1 MTNSI
6 KTLVWVIA
14 EFVLVFVLLSLPGNE
29 FNDHSS
35 WISKIMALPFADK
48 VVHMGL
54 FGSLALSLF
63 FHLELLTD
71 ERYKSTRA
79 KAIALI
85 ICILY
90 GIGMEYYQKY
100 ESTDCFAKQKLKELK
115 SLYSFTKAFHGDL
128 CSFVIL
134 DNLYVYFGNK
144 RCFVAKK
151 S

>member
-29 FNDHSS
+29 FDDHSS
-35 WISKIMALPFADK
+35 WISKIMALPYADK
-48 VVHMGL
+48 LVHMGL

-63 FHLELLTD
+63 FHFEMLTD
-71 ERYKSTRA
+71 ARYKTTRA

-100 ESTDCFAKQKLKELK
+100 YIPSRGFEVLDMLADALG
-115 SLYSFTKAFHGDL
+115 AL
-128 CSFVIL
+128 CALPLFVF
-134 DNLYVYFGNK
+134 VGK
-144 RCFVAKK
+144 RFFK
-151 S
+151 

>member
-1 MTNSI
+1 
-6 KTLVWVIA
+6 
-14 EFVLVFVLLSLPGNE
+14 LPGNE
-29 FNDHSS
+29 FNDHTS

-71 ERYKSTRA
+71 KRYKSTRA

-100 ESTDCFAKQKLKELK
+100 YVPNRGFEVLDMLADAMGALCALPLFELV
-115 SLYSFTKAFHGDL
+115 G
-128 CSFVIL
+128 
-134 DNLYVYFGNK
+134 K
-144 RCFVAKK
+144 RFFK
-151 S
+151 

>member
-35 WISKIMALPFADK
+35 WISKIMALPYADK
-48 VVHMGL
+48 LVHMGL

-63 FHLELLTD
+63 FHFEMLTD
-71 ERYKSTRA
+71 ARYKTTRA

-100 ESTDCFAKQKLKELK
+100 YIPSRGFEVLDMLADALG
-115 SLYSFTKAFHGDL
+115 AL
-128 CSFVIL
+128 CALPLFVF
-134 DNLYVYFGNK
+134 VGK
-144 RCFVAKK
+144 RFFK
-151 S
+151 

>member
-14 EFVLVFVLLSLPGNE
+14 EFVLVFVLLSLPGND
-29 FNDHSS
+29 FSDPSS
-35 WISKIMALPFADK
+35 WISKIMALPYADK

-63 FHLELLTD
+63 FHFEMLTNT
-71 ERYKSTRA
+71 RYKTTRA
-79 KAIALI
+79 KALALI

-100 ESTDCFAKQKLKELK
+100 YVPTRGFDVLDMLADAIGALGALPLFQLLGKKLFK
-115 SLYSFTKAFHGDL
+115 
-128 CSFVIL
+128 
-134 DNLYVYFGNK
+134 
-144 RCFVAKK
+144 
-151 S
+151 